1 MTEQAKQLLI
11 KDLCARLPY
20 NVKINIKDEY
30 SQKMVNDILCAYHI
44 GGISYNLESR
54 NLRPYLRP
62 MSSMTEEEKK
72 YYNTVVQLVQD
83 SEVYEYEVVDWL
95 NAHQFDYRIDPST
108 GKTMIESGIA
118 LEAPEGMYEI

>member
-1 MTEQAKQLLI
+1 
-11 KDLCARLPY
+11 
-20 NVKINIKDEY
+20 
-30 SQKMVNDILCAYHI
+30 
-44 GGISYNLESR
+44 
-54 NLRPYLRP
+54 